1 MLLYATLGTN
11 DMDRAV
17 RFWGAV
23 MAALGQPRL
32 PDADED
38 PGWAFWGQDYASG
51 FSLCLCHPFDGQ
63 PATAGNG
70 SMLAF
75 RCATA
80 SVVDQGYAAG
90 LAAGG
95 SDAGAPGLRPHYGA
109 GFYAAYLR
117 DPDGNKLALVCHDH
131 PGPAGG

>member
-11 DMDRAV
+11 DMPRAV
-17 RFWGAV
+17 AFWGAV

-32 PDADED
+32 PATAED
-38 PGWAFWGQDYASG
+38 PGWAFWGQDYDHG
-51 FSLCLCHPFDGQ
+51 FSLCLCAPFDGR

-70 SMLAF
+70 TMLAF
-75 RCATA
+75 RCADAATVA
-80 SVVDQGYAAG
+80 RAHAAG

-95 SDAGAPGLRPHYGA
+95 SDEGAPGLRAHYTPT
-109 GFYAAYLR
+109 FYAAYLR

-131 PGPAGG
+131 RAPR